1 MPAEAVTWAAL
12 AVAIGSVLSLIGFWT
27 RYSDR
32 ITKAEAAAHAASIL
46 AYGDTWKYIDDE
58 GLPNARPIAL
68 SDSPRCHRSHNSVFR
83 GRRKPSTKA
92 LIHRHTPS
100 FPFKIKCCVDPLRP
114 SPTNGHRPLGRR
126 CLKCAQTRKW
136 RR

>member
-27 RYSDR
+27 RYRTVSPKPR
-32 ITKAEAAAHAASIL
+32 RRRMPLRSWRMATPGNILTMKAYH
-46 AYGDTWKYIDDE
+46 
-58 GLPNARPIAL
+58 PIAL

-100 FPFKIKCCVDPLRP
+100 FPFKIKLRRSVEAIP
-114 SPTNGHRPLGRR
+114 H
-126 CLKCAQTRKW
+126 
-136 RR
+136 